1 MTVVF
6 VAPDDSDEE
15 DLANCEGDEHLKYQ
29 FITEETE
36 HRPTRPQATN
46 SSSSDRET
54 IHRLKDLNVSNGAE
68 RRAMTTTND
77 QTDTASID
85 SNHRS
90 SDGPSV
96 IDRYLKHQRQYLPL
110 KRSDSKE

>member
-6 VAPDDSDEE
+6 VAPDDSDDE

-36 HRPTRPQATN
+36 HRPTRPLTTN

-54 IHRLKDLNVSNGAE
+54 IHRLKDFNASNGAAE
-68 RRAMTTTND
+68 KRPMATTND

-85 SNHRS
+85 SNHR
-90 SDGPSV
+90 
-96 IDRYLKHQRQYLPL
+96 
-110 KRSDSKE
+110 